1 MNLWTLMFNLALALG
16 CLLKSCD
23 CLSSLFYSWWVL
35 VNECVPILVSVAKGG
50 ISKNFLHMCRQGRLP
65 WPQEWAP
72 TCLLAL
78 AGLFLPLA
86 LSLEYRGE
94 NKGSILLHLTTPGIW
109 PRGPLSPIS
118 RIYPDVNC
126 SGWEATPMTLSYA
139 LSLVSP
145 FLLQPYGSHF
155 LRSLLQP
162 SMGYA
167 YPIVLPETLRKI

>member
-1 MNLWTLMFNLALALG
+1 MHVHAYYRVGHPPFSTPKKPSCTCADREVFLTSGVGNYLSLG
-16 CLLKSCD
+16 SSNAQLLS
-23 CLSSLFYSWWVL
+23 
-35 VNECVPILVSVAKGG
+35 
-50 ISKNFLHMCRQGRLP
+50 
-65 WPQEWAP
+65 
-72 TCLLAL
+72 
-78 AGLFLPLA
+78 LA
-86 LSLEYRGE
+86 LSLEYWGE
-94 NKGSILLHLTTPGIW
+94 NKGSILLHLTTPGVW
-109 PRGPLSPIS
+109 PRGPLSPTS
-118 RIYPDVNC
+118 QIYPDVDC